1 MRRKVGILGGTFD
14 PPHYGHLVLAEQVLD
29 QTQVNEIWFMPTN
42 VPPHKKNEGMA
53 TKEQRLTMAELAI
66 EDQERFFVSDVEF
79 ERSGPSYTIDTITK
93 LQRAYPDDTF
103 FFIIGG
109 DMVNQLEDWYKI
121 EQLKKLVTF
130 IVAERPNDPLS
141 HEQKMNPAF
150 IYVTIPQLDLSSS
163 TIRERVKL
171 NQSIRYL
178 LPENVRVFVKEH
190 GLYE

>member
-1 MRRKVGILGGTFD
+1 MRKKVGILGGTFD

-29 QTQVNEIWFMPTN
+29 QTEVNEIWFMPTN

-53 TKEQRLTMAELAI
+53 TKEQRLKMAELAI
-66 EDQERFFVSDVEF
+66 KDQERFIVSDVEF
-79 ERSGPSYTIDTITK
+79 ERSGPSYTIDTIAK
-93 LQRAYPDDTF
+93 LHRAYPDDTF

-141 HEQKMNPAF
+141 HEQKMN
-150 IYVTIPQLDLSSS
+150 LSSFMCRS
-163 TIRERVKL
+163 L
-171 NQSIRYL
+171 NWICHHQR
-178 LPENVRVFVKEH
+178 FVS
-190 GLYE
+190 GLN